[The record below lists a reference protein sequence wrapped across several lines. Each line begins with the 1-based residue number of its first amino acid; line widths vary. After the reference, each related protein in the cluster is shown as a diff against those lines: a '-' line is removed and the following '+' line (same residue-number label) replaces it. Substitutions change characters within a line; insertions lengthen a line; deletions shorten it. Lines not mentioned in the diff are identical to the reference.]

1 MLRFIAFCL
10 AFAASNA
17 LGAPLIELTA
27 SGTPIQGRQLAS
39 NKKLCFLIDIDG
51 RLIQVPLDTVTD
63 FRMVEPEFKG
73 RPLME
78 VKKALAAELG
88 SSFEVAIRGM
98 YVVAAPRGKADR
110 FASLFDQTA
119 REFLQYLRIRKF
131 TMTDPDVPLI
141 AVVYPTREQFV
152 AQCAKDNVNAG
163 RTIRGYYD
171 QRSNRVSLYDDPLE
185 EALAAATAAAKAAPG
200 QGPASSRETKSVA
213 KQVEANSKAT
223 DSTTMSRETAMHEAI
238 HQLAFNSGLHS
249 RLGNNPIWVVEGL
262 AMQFE
267 RGQGGYVKTKTSARV
282 SVPRLENFEAYRKK
296 NRQGGA
302 LAQMIA
308 GDEAFKS
315 RPLDSYGEA
324 WLFTNYL
331 IETRSQKFGWYLQ
344 TLAARNPLDPYPA
357 EERLRDFQT
366 NFGDDLA
373 WLEVEYL
380 RYAEKLAAEALDP
393 AESKKR

>member
-1 MLRFIAFCL
+1 MLRSIAFCL
-10 AFAASNA
+10 AFAASSA
-17 LGAPLIELTA
+17 LGAPLIELTTA
-27 SGTPIQGRQLAS
+27 GKPVQGRQLAS
-39 NKKLCFLIDIDG
+39 SKKFCFLIDIDG
-51 RLIQVPLDTVTD
+51 RLIQVPLNTVTD

-78 VKKALAAELG
+78 VKKALSAELG

-98 YVVAAPRGKADR
+98 YVVAAPRGKADH

-131 TMTDPDVPLI
+131 KVTDPDLPLI

-152 AQCAKDNVNAG
+152 AQCAKDSVNAG

-185 EALAAATAAAKAAPG
+185 EALAAAAAKLEPRHG
-200 QGPASSRETKSVA
+200 IASPRETKSVA

-267 RGQGGYVKTKTSARV
+267 RGRDGYVKTKTSQRV
-282 SVPRLENFEAYRKK
+282 SVPRLENFETYRKK

-308 GDEAFKS
+308 SDEGFKS
-315 RPLDSYGEA
+315 RPLDNYGEA

-331 IETRSQKFGWYLQ
+331 IETRAQKFGWYLQ
-344 TLAARNPLDPYPA
+344 TLAARNPLDAYPE
-357 EERLRDFQT
+357 EERLRDFQA